1 MVIEIKKMIYLSV
14 GGVSISMGSNKHLE
28 KEEINKNIK
37 KNIP

>member
-1 MVIEIKKMIYLSV
+1 MIYLSV